1 MHRVT
6 AWYYHIHL
14 RRHEAASE
22 LTLPIQCCLQE
33 GCSGSFA
40 KLWNLKTHLTK
51 YYQSCQPNFNVMQ
64 FHRCEAASGVVEND
78 VQTVET
84 PQDYGGPC
92 SPMAALSYGP
102 LAMAALSYG
111 GPYSFGGGHEPQS
124 SVPVGRQ
131 LGREGAS

>member
-1 MHRVT
+1 MYVCYVCRECIESLVLD
-6 AWYYHIHL
+6 HIHL

-22 LTLPIQCCLQE
+22 LTLPIQCCQE

-84 PQDYGGPC
+84 PQDDIPSAERTICDIKNEGV
-92 SPMAALSYGP
+92 SL
-102 LAMAALSYG
+102 LASLR
-111 GPYSFGGGHEPQS
+111 FIT
-124 SVPVGRQ
+124 VC
-131 LGREGAS
+131 

>member
-1 MHRVT
+1 MYVCYVCRECIESLVLD
-6 AWYYHIHL
+6 HIHL

-64 FHRCEAASGVVEND
+64 FHRWK
-78 VQTVET
+78 
-84 PQDYGGPC
+84 
-92 SPMAALSYGP
+92 
-102 LAMAALSYG
+102 
-111 GPYSFGGGHEPQS
+111 GGG
-124 SVPVGRQ
+124 V
-131 LGREGAS
+131 GREGKGRGREGGK